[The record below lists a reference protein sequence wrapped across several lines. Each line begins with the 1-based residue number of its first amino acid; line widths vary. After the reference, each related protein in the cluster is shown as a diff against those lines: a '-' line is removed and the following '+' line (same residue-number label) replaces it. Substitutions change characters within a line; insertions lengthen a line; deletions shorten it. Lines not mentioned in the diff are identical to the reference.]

1 MEELDVGQVI
11 IAKQIENSANYLK
24 FKEIVNLK
32 HINVVIVEKGKRI
45 VIEDELYLDVL
56 WPDENNL
63 IEENGLNNNS
73 IVCKLQ
79 FKDFSM
85 LFTGDIEESAE
96 KLMLSENINIK
107 ADVLKV
113 AHHRFKNI
121 KYRKIC

>member
-121 KYRKIC
+121 KYRKIY